1 MWERSLF
8 QSGGQWKFWWRE
20 KGAFF
25 ISKLTTFNKLQ
36 LDPSVTSQEVFL
48 KEQAPRCFS
57 LPRFVFL
64 TILQQNWCKRNGNEW
79 GRMQFQTITDC
90 TIHES
95 NEIFCLDCEALR
107 LNMNLQW
114 HLWEQHTRLCQAL
127 RGKKLDSWCLSRLS
141 HFLSLCLQ
149 WGTGGY
155 HKSQP

>member
-1 MWERSLF
+1 MGSENRGGDRREHFSSQKWPSL
-8 QSGGQWKFWWRE
+8 
-20 KGAFF
+20 
-25 ISKLTTFNKLQ
+25 IS
-36 LDPSVTSQEVFL
+36 PSWTPALHHGDFL

-57 LPRFVFL
+57 PPRFVCL
-64 TILQQNWCKRNGNEW
+64 TVLQQNWCKRNGNEW
-79 GRMQFQTITDC
+79 GRMQFQTITDH

-95 NEIFCLDCEALR
+95 NKIFCLDCEALR
-107 LNMNLQW
+107 LDMNLQW

-149 WGTGGY
+149 WGIGGY